1 MMTTKRREKLVYR
14 LEEVCRLVQLSP
26 EVINRWAEEFPFLHA
41 GLTSKGQKVFRR
53 QDVEIIKRLKELLF
67 KEKLT
72 LAGAKRKIE
81 EEFGLKSKGQI
92 HPDKLKKILIEVKD
106 QLEEIRE
113 SLEKIPG
120 KG

>member
-1 MMTTKRREKLVYR
+1 MTAKLREKLVYR
-14 LEEVCRLVQLSP
+14 LEEVCRLVQLPP

-41 GLTSKGQKVFRR
+41 GLTSKGHKVFRR
-53 QDVEIIKRLKELLF
+53 QDVEIIIRLKELLF

-81 EEFGLKSKGQI
+81 EEFDLKTKKQI
-92 HPDKLKKILIEVKD
+92 HPDKLRKILMDVKD
-106 QLEEIRE
+106 RLEEIRE
-113 SLEKIPG
+113 SLEKIPR